1 MSIGAAV
8 AAGPA
13 VAGVG
18 IQVCFTSIAV
28 DAVAVGITAVAAGEG
43 AGAGRAALGC
53 IGQATSVAA
62 TPAVAKA
69 VQRRFTP
76 IVDVAIAA
84 APKGIAAWGAG
95 SAGACR

>member
-18 IQVCFTSIAV
+18 IQVCFTPIAV
-28 DAVAVGITAVAAGEG
+28 DAVAVGVAAVAAGECTG
-43 AGAGRAALGC
+43 SGRAAFGC
-53 IGQATSVAA
+53 IGEAA
-62 TPAVAKA
+62 SSTAASAVGKA
-69 VQRRFTP
+69 VQSSFTS
-76 IVDVAIAA
+76 IVRVTIAA
-84 APKGIAAWGAG
+84 APKSIAAWGAG